1 MVLLQELRK
10 PWKDTLSL
18 SPLIEA
24 EAEILLALS
33 QNVQGEGTEL
43 QESHFSPLAPGGREP
58 ERGGTNDAK
67 R

>member
-1 MVLLQELRK
+1 MN
-10 PWKDTLSL
+10 TLSL
-18 SPLIEA
+18 CPLP
-24 EAEILLALS
+24 LK
-33 QNVQGEGTEL
+33 GEGTEL

>member
-1 MVLLQELRK
+1 MISLLILMVLLQELRK

-33 QNVQGEGTEL
+33 QNI
-43 QESHFSPLAPGGREP
+43 REKD
-58 ERGGTNDAK
+58 R
-67 R
+67 